1 MASKLSAI
9 GIELPYEHL
18 EAGLIGNIDPQH
30 GGHLFQGVPKPTVG
44 DCALSWTWNNRFV
57 IHDLAMKTDLRLP
70 AGNTAVDTFVCLK
83 WDVDALATVTLLCEI
98 GYAVYMGTGTQHLFW
113 WGDADDGKLGE
124 RVELIRKLDTGEL
137 GKQLGDHPQLMGLA
151 RVASGYL
158 PLEQK
163 IDACRD
169 WLMGRSNSTIDEN
182 AALAKAEVEDG
193 LSDAVVT
200 EFPHGVVLIETK
212 TMGMPSRGRG
222 AAQKLGFDRGG
233 VVAVVQFARDWKFA
247 DGTIGTKFTITWK
260 GTSTSRDVLLNM
272 IGQKEAGWGGPNP
285 QPNSFIVGS
294 PMTGSSVVD
303 PKEVAEIVSGITGGR
318 TVACANCGG
327 DGVCCTMAQ
336 LYFPKCAHDVIG
348 VTPPKTCSVCFPVQC
363 TGCGW
368 VGRLNQLK
376 PVALDE
382 IAILEMDARRLS
394 DVNPDESDAG
404 YQAEDELWHAKQG
417 ACPSCSRYMQIRK
430 REDVPTRTCSHCSTA
445 TPRDN
450 AQCYLCGLEEPRE
463 SEPTSAP

>member
-44 DCALSWTWNNRFV
+44 DCALSWTWDNRLA

-83 WDVDALATVTLLCEI
+83 WDVDALATATLLCEI
-98 GYAVYMGTGTQHLFW
+98 GYAVYMGTGTQHLFR

-151 RVASGYL
+151 RIAAGDL

-169 WLMGRSNSTIDEN
+169 WLMGQSNSTLEEN

-193 LSDAVVT
+193 LSDAIVT
-200 EFPHGVVLIETK
+200 EYPHGVRLIETK
-212 TMGMPSRGRG
+212 TLGLPSRGRG
-222 AAQKLGFDRGG
+222 AAQKLGFDKGA
-233 VVAVVQFARDWKFA
+233 VAVVQFARDWQFP
-247 DGTIGTKFTITWK
+247 DGSSGTKFTITWK
-260 GTSTSRDVLLNM
+260 GGTTTSRMVLLNM
-272 IGQKEAGWGGPNP
+272 LGQKETGWGGPNP
-285 QPNSFIVGS
+285 QQDSFIVGS
-294 PMTGSSVVD
+294 PMPKSSSVD
-303 PKEVAEIVSGITGGR
+303 PREVAEIVSGILSGR
-318 TVACANCGG
+318 AVACANCGG
-327 DGVCCTMAQ
+327 DGICCTMTQ
-336 LYFPKCAHDVIG
+336 LYFPKCDHDVIL
-348 VTPPKTCSVCFPVQC
+348 QC

-368 VGRLNQLK
+368 VGRLSQLK
-376 PVALDE
+376 PVAPDE
-382 IAILEMDARRLS
+382 ITILEMDARRLS

-404 YQAEDELWHAKQG
+404 YQAEVELWRAKQG
-417 ACPSCSRYMQIRK
+417 ACPSCSRYMKIRE
-430 REDVPTRTCSHCSTA
+430 REAVAARTCSHCSTV

-450 AQCYLCGLEEPRE
+450 AQCYLCGLEEPNGTE
-463 SEPTSAP
+463 G

>member
-1 MASKLSAI
+1 MKTVQNRVTPPESCPISS
-9 GIELPYEHL
+9 LPK
-18 EAGLIGNIDPQH
+18 LIG
-30 GGHLFQGVPKPTVG
+30 K
-44 DCALSWTWNNRFV
+44 ALSKGMT
-57 IHDLAMKTDLRLP
+57 
-70 AGNTAVDTFVCLK
+70 
-83 WDVDALATVTLLCEI
+83 
-98 GYAVYMGTGTQHLFW
+98 
-113 WGDADDGKLGE
+113 
-124 RVELIRKLDTGEL
+124 
-137 GKQLGDHPQLMGLA
+137 
-151 RVASGYL
+151 
-158 PLEQK
+158 
-163 IDACRD
+163 
-169 WLMGRSNSTIDEN
+169 
-182 AALAKAEVEDG
+182 AALAKEEVEDG

-233 VVAVVQFARDWKFA
+233 VVAVVQFARDWNFA

-272 IGQKEAGWGGPNP
+272 IGQKEAGWGGPYP
-285 QPNSFIVGS
+285 QPNSFIIGS

-303 PKEVAEIVSGITGGR
+303 PKEVAEIVSGIAGGR

-336 LYFPKCAHDVIG
+336 LYFPKCDHDVIG
-348 VTPPKTCSVCFPVQC
+348 VTQPKTCAVCFPMQC

-368 VGRLNQLK
+368 VGRLSQLK
-376 PVALDE
+376 PVAPDE

-404 YQAEDELWHAKQG
+404 YQAEVELWRAKQG
-417 ACPSCSRYMQIRK
+417 ACPSCSRYMKIRE
-430 REDVPTRTCSHCSTA
+430 REAVAARTCSHCSTV

-450 AQCYLCGLEEPRE
+450 AQCYLCGLEEPNGTE
-463 SEPTSAP
+463 G